1 VSKKNIKKRERE
13 KILTQRKEKISR
25 EKQRIELL

>member
-25 EKQRIELL
+25 EKQRIEL